1 MFGAGPGPSMG
12 SGTGARSGPGMGR
25 HGREAWRRAA
35 AAGGPRRETRQR
47 RAAGGAGPGPGS
59 RTAGGAT
66 VQPGPNTKIATVSA
80 TDWATVADLATAM
93 GTLVL
98 AIATFSAIR
107 SANRSARLAERALLA
122 GLRPLLVPTRRED
135 TTLKVN
141 FGDGKWVHLPGGGAA
156 AEVGGGDGTLGPGS
170 NVVYLAVPLRNAGSG
185 IGVVLGWIF
194 YPEWHR
200 GEVHPALDEFT
211 PNTRDLYVPPGD
223 LGFWQGA
230 FRDPAD
236 PRYPDAR
243 KAVESRQPW
252 TVDLLYSDH
261 EGGQRLITR
270 LTAFAKDDAGWI
282 VSSSRHW
289 SVDGKDPRRQ

>member
-1 MFGAGPGPSMG
+1 MN
-12 SGTGARSGPGMGR
+12 
-25 HGREAWRRAA
+25 
-35 AAGGPRRETRQR
+35 
-47 RAAGGAGPGPGS
+47 
-59 RTAGGAT
+59 
-66 VQPGPNTKIATVSA
+66 V
-80 TDWATVADLATAM
+80 TDWATVADLATAL

-135 TTLKVN
+135 VTLKVN

-156 AEVGGGDGTLGPGS
+156 GEVGGGDGTLGPGDD
-170 NVVYLAVPLRNAGSG
+170 VVYLAIPLRNAGSG

-200 GEVHPALDEFT
+200 GEVHPDLDEFT
-211 PNTRDLYVPPGD
+211 SNTRDLYVPPGD

-236 PRYPDAR
+236 PLYPAAR
-243 KAVESRQPW
+243 KAIDSRQPW
-252 TVDLLYSDH
+252 TIDLLYSDH

-270 LTAFAKDDAGWI
+270 LTAFAKDDDGWI

-289 SVDGKDPRRQ
+289 TVDGNDPRRR

>member
-1 MFGAGPGPSMG
+1 
-12 SGTGARSGPGMGR
+12 
-25 HGREAWRRAA
+25 
-35 AAGGPRRETRQR
+35 
-47 RAAGGAGPGPGS
+47 
-59 RTAGGAT
+59 
-66 VQPGPNTKIATVSA
+66 VNA
-80 TDWATVADLATAM
+80 TDWATVADLATAL

-98 AIATFSAIR
+98 AVATFSAIR
-107 SANRSARLAERALLA
+107 SANRSARLAERSLLA

-135 TTLKVN
+135 ATLKVN

-156 AEVGGGDGTLGPGS
+156 AEVGGGDGSMGAADG
-170 NVVYLAVPLRNAGSG
+170 VVYLAVPLRNAGSG

-200 GEVHPALDEFT
+200 GEAHPDLGEFT
-211 PNTRDLYVPPGD
+211 LNTRDLFVPPGD

-236 PRYPDAR
+236 PRYRDAR
-243 KAVESRQPW
+243 KTVESAQPW
-252 TVDLLYSDH
+252 TIDLLYSDH

-270 LTAFAKDDAGWI
+270 LTAFAKDGEGIDKGGGWI

-289 SVDGKDPRRQ
+289 SIDGKDPRRR